1 MVSYIH
7 NIIVFFGKFYMKIN
21 FRSSCP
27 IASAL
32 DVIGDKWILVIVKQM
47 LFDRKQTFKEFIES
61 DEGIAT
67 NILTIKLKLLVKL
80 KIVKKSKLP
89 NNKKSI
95 YYNLT
100 DKGLSLAT
108 VLIELAL
115 WSDKNLREHNIIMLN
130 SEIFTKIKSN
140 KVKFINSLIETYKKK
155 LAKTMYIR

>member
-1 MVSYIH
+1 
-7 NIIVFFGKFYMKIN
+7 MKIN
-21 FRSSCP
+21 CRSSCP

-32 DVIGDKWILVIVKQM
+32 DVMGDKWILVIVKQM

-80 KIVKKSKLP
+80 QIVKKSKLP

-140 KVKFINSLIETYKKK
+140 KVKFISSLIEIYKKK

>member
-1 MVSYIH
+1 
-7 NIIVFFGKFYMKIN
+7 MKIN

-100 DKGLSLAT
+100 DKGLSLAA
-108 VLIELAL
+108 VIIELAL
-115 WSDKNLREHNIIMLN
+115 WSDENLREHNIIMLN

-140 KVKFINSLIETYKKK
+140 KVKFISSLIEIYKKK

>member
-1 MVSYIH
+1 
-7 NIIVFFGKFYMKIN
+7 MKIN

-140 KVKFINSLIETYKKK
+140 KVKFISSLIEIYKKK

>member
-1 MVSYIH
+1 MI
-7 NIIVFFGKFYMKIN
+7 IN
-21 FRSSCP
+21 FRSACP

-47 LFDRKQTFKEFIES
+47 LIDRKQTFKEFIES

-100 DKGLSLAT
+100 DKGLSLAA
-108 VLIELAL
+108 VIIELAL
-115 WSDKNLREHNIIMLN
+115 WSDENLREHNIIMLN

-140 KVKFINSLIETYKKK
+140 KVKFISNLIEIYKEK

>member
-1 MVSYIH
+1 
-7 NIIVFFGKFYMKIN
+7 MKIN